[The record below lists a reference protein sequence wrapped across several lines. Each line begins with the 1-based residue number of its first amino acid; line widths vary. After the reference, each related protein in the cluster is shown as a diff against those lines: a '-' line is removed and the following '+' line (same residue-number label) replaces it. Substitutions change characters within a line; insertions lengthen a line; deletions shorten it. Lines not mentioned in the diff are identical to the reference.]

1 MLFFEDIHVGRRR
14 EVGSFTFT
22 ADEIKR
28 FARKYDPQRFHL
40 SEEEG
45 RKSLFGGL
53 AASGWHVA
61 SVCMK
66 LMVSSMQ
73 RLARE
78 AVARGETVVAGGPSP
93 GFRDLR
99 WIKPVMA
106 GDTISFVS
114 EVEGLR
120 RSASRPAW
128 GIVEIRNTGT
138 NQRGE
143 VVFSYLG
150 TGFVPRRTPGVP
162 QK

>member
-1 MLFFEDIHVGRRR
+1 MWFFEDITVGRRR

-66 LMVSSMQ
+66 LMVTSMQ
-73 RLARE
+73 RLTRE
-78 AVARGETVVAGGPSP
+78 AIARGETVAVSGPSP
-93 GFRDLR
+93 GFRDMR
-99 WIKPVMA
+99 WIKPVLA
-106 GDTISFVS
+106 GDTVTFFS
-114 EVEGLR
+114 EVESLR
-120 RSASRPAW
+120 ASSTRPEW
-128 GIVEIRNTGT
+128 GIVQARNTGI

-143 VVFSYLG
+143 LVFSFLAI
-150 TGFVPRRTPGVP
+150 GFVPRRKP
-162 QK
+162 KS

>member
-1 MLFFEDIHVGRRR
+1 MFYFEDIHVGRRR

-22 ADEIKR
+22 AEEIKR
-28 FARKYDPQRFHL
+28 FAGKYDPQRFHL

-66 LMVSSMQ
+66 LMVTSMQ

-106 GDTISFVS
+106 GDTITFAN
-114 EVEGLR
+114 EVESKR
-120 RSASRPAW
+120 TSDSRPDW
-128 GIVEIRNTGT
+128 GIVQIRNTGT

-143 VVFSYLG
+143 MVFSFLG
-150 TGFVPRRTPGVP
+150 TGFVPRRTPAAP
-162 QK
+162 K